1 MSKEELTINNIDTQ
15 TQENILEF
23 EEVLG
28 IISSHRNQACAAVNE
43 QHLLECWE
51 VGAYIS
57 MRLKSGHWGEGV
69 VRQLSDYLN
78 NHQPGKRG
86 FGRANLYNMVKF
98 YDVYSSEHFLSLLS
112 NLPTSQIVQTAFGQF
127 EIPQQDLL
135 ASKEIKVSRIDQT
148 TFGQMPEILKLT
160 SYSNHTLIINRC
172 TTAEEKVFY
181 ILYSYKERLQHRE
194 LKRCL
199 LSDTYSNLL
208 GGGKRNFSTALK
220 DVHPDAVHL
229 LKDKVLVDF
238 LGLKPQHTEH
248 KLKKAI
254 LEHMKE
260 FILELGK
267 DFLHVGTEYPLQVG
281 SETFHVDLLFF
292 HRALQCLVAV
302 ELKSK
307 RFMPRDTGQL
317 EFYLEALDRDV
328 KRSNENPSIG
338 MILCPDA
345 DNTVVEYAMNRTMS
359 PMMVAQY
366 KQVLIP
372 EEVVQKAFVEF
383 VEFVNDS
390 K

>member
-1 MSKEELTINNIDTQ
+1 MEGISINNINAP

-28 IISSHRNQACAAVNE
+28 IISSHRNQACAAINE

-57 MRLKSGHWGEGV
+57 MRLKSGRWGEGV
-69 VRQLSDYLN
+69 VRQLSEYLN

-98 YDVYSSEHFLSLLS
+98 YDVYSSDAFVAFC
-112 NLPTSQIVQTAFGQF
+112 SQISLRKFVQSAIGQI
-127 EIPQQDLL
+127 ESTEPP
-135 ASKEIKVSRIDQT
+135 T
-148 TFGQMPEILKLT
+148 TYSPEKLPITFVQSAIGQMPEVLKLT
-160 SYSNHTLIINRC
+160 SFTNHILIFNRC
-172 TTAEEKVFY
+172 QTIEERIFY
-181 ILYSYKERLQHRE
+181 MVYSYKEHLQSRE

-208 GGGKRNFSTALK
+208 GGDKRNFSTALK

-390 K
+390 Q